1 MNLLNGFNIDLAGI
15 DGREL
20 KDSCLDTFNSI
31 VIETFGSNIRIES
44 IIRLRS
50 KKNLVLHILFHSS
63 PDAQVSSLVAK
74 LFVEDT
80 FQNELDRLTI
90 SLRNGLTVPRI
101 LAAKDGVILMEFIPG
116 EPLVDRINRT
126 FEAINVELLAE
137 WYYKYHKT
145 HEMIKG
151 DPRLRNF
158 IWNNGRIFGL
168 DFEESRKEHWMF
180 DIAGASASILD
191 TDPIFDVRKR
201 VLAWKLL
208 EHYVALKGTKRTS
221 DIDSLFLETLADT
234 LAQTAAWRKDDRIM
248 QISNRV
254 RIEGLEIDSD

>member
-1 MNLLNGFNIDLAGI
+1 MNLLNGFDIDLTGI

-20 KDSCLDTFNSI
+20 RGSRLSTFDLIMKES
-31 VIETFGSNIRIES
+31 FGQNIKIES
-44 IIRLRS
+44 IARLRS
-50 KKNLVLHILFHSS
+50 RKNLVLHIRLDSS
-63 PDAQVSSLVAK
+63 SDAEVSRLIAK

-80 FQNELDRLTI
+80 FQNELDRLTT
-90 SLRNGLTVPRI
+90 SLQKGLTVPRVI
-101 LAAKDGVILMEFIPG
+101 TAQDGVILMEFIPG

-126 FEAINVELLAE
+126 HESIIVELLAE
-137 WYYKYHKT
+137 WYYKYHKM

-158 IWNNGRIFGL
+158 IWSNGRIFGI

-191 TDPIFDVRKR
+191 TNPIFDARKR

-208 EHYVALKGTKRTS
+208 ECYLALRGTKRTS
-221 DIDSLFLETLADT
+221 EIDTQFLDALADT
-234 LAQTAAWRKDDRIM
+234 LAQTAAWRKDDRLM

-254 RIEGLEIDSD
+254 RSEGLEIELD